1 MSQTPQ
7 LIDLALIRLDEEVWP
22 RSGFDHDRV
31 DDFAALFEAGGLE
44 ALPPVVIVHD
54 GAGRYLVCDGHHR
67 VAALYQVAAQ
77 TALTVTQP
85 LPDGRSPEQFAFEY
99 GVETAA
105 HAAKPLSRIERNAA
119 VDRLLV
125 ERPDWSDRAIAQLC
139 GVSHQTVGRRR
150 GNGSSG
156 PAPADVAHR
165 VGGFRRVGELDAAS
179 RLFRALEKV
188 REARGLGIGDFFAGR
203 DRTGERLASVLADAF
218 GESALERAR
227 EYQTWIASAI
237 AGLSGGGP
245 Q

>member
-1 MSQTPQ
+1 VSQQPQ
-7 LIDLALIRLDEEVWP
+7 LVSLELIRLDEEVWP

-31 DDFAALFEAGGLE
+31 DDFAGLFEAGGLE

-54 GAGRYLVCDGHHR
+54 GAGQYLVCDGHHR
-67 VAALYQVAAQ
+67 VAALYQLGCEA
-77 TALTVTQP
+77 ALTVTQP

-105 HAAKPLSRIERNAA
+105 HAAKPLSRTERNAA
-119 VDRLLV
+119 VDRLLG
-125 ERPDWSDRAIAQLC
+125 EHPDWSDRAIAQLC

-150 GNGSSG
+150 AKRSNG
-156 PAPADVAHR
+156 PDPADIANLA
-165 VGGFRRVGELDAAS
+165 GGFRQVSELEAAG

-218 GESALERAR
+218 GDSALQRAR
-227 EYQTWIASAI
+227 EYETWIASAI
-237 AGLSGGGP
+237 AGLSNSGTE
-245 Q
+245 